1 MKTIR
6 WIFGFL
12 VFLLLLLGFAAWDTA
27 QGCETDPLLFGASG
41 SWGCMG
47 TIPPVE
53 VRSSLLGHPAKPEGR
68 SGGSQG

>member
-6 WIFGFL
+6 WIFGFW

-41 SWGCMG
+41 AWGCLENNERGM
-47 TIPPVE
+47 
-53 VRSSLLGHPAKPEGR
+53 RDEG
-68 SGGSQG
+68 